1 MCIALIAANIFT
13 AVWLFQSVNVNV
25 LSAITGVR
33 ESLITAFELA
43 LRKVSLLYAC
53 ERVFLSSQHAQS
65 SFYTQ
70 ADCR

>member
-33 ESLITAFELA
+33 ESLVTAFKL
-43 LRKVSLLYAC
+43 AC
-53 ERVFLSSQHAQS
+53 ERSLSCMRANVY
-65 SFYTQ
+65 F
-70 ADCR
+70 